1 MALAGSNSDNGKRK
15 SEILVGELT
24 LHTQTAIAVAE
35 WATGCKFEIERMM
48 GDDPFDTVSPDHKC
62 KMNDYGEVG
71 LVTGKHIIRCQGIGY
86 QYSQATNRAR
96 KKSDSI
102 KANIEVRYLAFLE

>member
-1 MALAGSNSDNGKRK
+1 
-15 SEILVGELT
+15 
-24 LHTQTAIAVAE
+24 
-35 WATGCKFEIERMM
+35 MM
-48 GDDPFDTVSPDHKC
+48 GDVPFDTISPDHKC

-102 KANIEVRYLAFLE
+102 KANIEVPYLAFLE